1 MAIERRRNSGK
12 WGIEILKRRIFCEVP
27 RGAKRRGMGW
37 NMMELFMFIFW
48 NDGYFCTNLVIY
60 WISRFWGTIPHSNH
74 GMGCVDDRWVQG
86 WVTPRLDK
94 AEQRSDWSR
103 RPLLEKL
110 GVKAG
115 ETGVVFCHMGRSLLR
130 SRGECLN
137 PRHVCGF
144 RMEDRSDRS
153 IVSSGF
159 VTWSLRLQAIFGRQ
173 SVAPVHLKEPI
184 AICCPGRALLV
195 ANSEAWRIS
204 SAIVELMKRSTHDE
218 PPQFDHWTINTIVPH
233 SSWLFDDD

>member
-1 MAIERRRNSGK
+1 M
-12 WGIEILKRRIFCEVP
+12 
-27 RGAKRRGMGW
+27 
-37 NMMELFMFIFW
+37 
-48 NDGYFCTNLVIY
+48 IY

-115 ETGVVFCHMGRSLLR
+115 ETGVVFFHMGRSLLR
-130 SRGECLN
+130 SRSECLN

-159 VTWSLRLQAIFGRQ
+159 VTCSLRLQAIFGRQ

-195 ANSEAWRIS
+195 ATSTSLRHNFWVSRLLDCRFHASQVASFISIFGNSTVQLWADPPLLKAFQS
-204 SAIVELMKRSTHDE
+204 SSIFLLVK
-218 PPQFDHWTINTIVPH
+218 P
-233 SSWLFDDD
+233 